1 MVTNGKEGGSGI
13 KYNGEDVDKLLKRL
27 MIMKEIYAVATDVKN
42 FDSKPEEWVDQIR
55 MYIDKN

>member
-42 FDSKPEEWVDQIR
+42 FD
-55 MYIDKN
+55 